1 MLEILLLKFLPLHIF
16 LHYAFC
22 IKFFCIAYSSVLGQL
37 GILMHWEK
45 MYRISILQYFFLP
58 SVVPFL
64 LERLPL
70 LLTMEILHGMFWCC
84 PQYNVR
90 YHSSKTCCFFS
101 VLSFHFTI
109 HFLRS
114 INSIFMKTTSFSKN
128 LLFLQC
134 TLNNIYLQRCY
145 EKLERV
151 IYLFLG
157 LYHRFET

>member
-1 MLEILLLKFLPLHIF
+1 MHFALIF
-16 LHYAFC
+16 LHC
-22 IKFFCIAYSSVLGQL
+22 IFFCFRTTWYLNALRKNVSYFHFT
-37 GILMHWEK
+37 IL
-45 MYRISILQYFFLP
+45 FLP
-58 SVVPFL
+58 SVIPFL

-70 LLTMEILHGMFWCC
+70 LLTMEILNGMFWCC